1 MTGRTDVS
9 LPCRALLQL
18 SDITLKETVL
28 SATSVDRV
36 VSFGPFD
43 LHINRRLLLEGERSL
58 RVGSRALEVL
68 IALVERA
75 GELVGKDELMARVWP
90 NTTVEESNLKV
101 HIAALRRAL
110 ADGRDGNRYILM
122 DPGRDYRFVAT
133 ISPSKNTSAASASLP
148 QPQPQHNLPSMVTRL
163 VGRAD
168 VISKLVRQL
177 QQHLVTIV
185 GTGVVG
191 TTSVAL
197 ATAEALP
204 SDYKDGVRL
213 VDLAPLAGPRLVPV
227 ALISTL
233 GLTLMA
239 RTCCPDYLP
248 PLWRAYV
255 VAYRQ
260 LRARS

>member
-1 MTGRTDVS
+1 M
-9 LPCRALLQL
+9 
-18 SDITLKETVL
+18 
-28 SATSVDRV
+28 
-36 VSFGPFD
+36 
-43 LHINRRLLLEGERSL
+43 
-58 RVGSRALEVL
+58 L

-90 NTTVEESNLKV
+90 NTTVEESNLNV

-110 ADGRDGNRYILM
+110 ADGRDGNRYILT
-122 DPGRDYRFVAT
+122 DPGRGYRFVAT

-148 QPQPQHNLPSMVTRL
+148 QSQPQHNLPSMVTRL

-177 QQHLVTIV
+177 QQQHLVTIV

-213 VDLAPLAGPRLVPV
+213 VDLAPLVGPRLVPV
-227 ALISTL
+227 ALVSAL
-233 GLTLMA
+233 GLDPCAADSASWGCTS
-239 RTCCPDYLP
+239 
-248 PLWRAYV
+248 
-255 VAYRQ
+255 VAGWKPKKTTNRRPI
-260 LRARS
+260 L